1 VAGAYKRVLLKL
13 SGEAFCKQ
21 HQRGLDLEEVDFIAD
36 EIIEAA
42 KLNVQIAVVV
52 GGGNFVRGNEV
63 SISGVVTPATADY
76 MGMLATLLN
85 ALALQDT
92 LESKGMPTR
101 VLSAIPVHSV
111 AEPFIRRRAIRHL
124 EKGRI
129 VILSAGT
136 GSPHFT
142 TDTAAALRATEISA
156 QILLKATKVEGVY
169 DQDPALNPDAHLYH
183 SLTYLEFLN
192 KRLGI
197 MDSTAIS
204 MCMEYHLPVV
214 IFNLRQKG
222 NIPKVIAGKRIGT
235 FIGSEKKVEDYRRS
249 S

>member
-1 VAGAYKRVLLKL
+1 
-13 SGEAFCKQ
+13 
-21 HQRGLDLEEVDFIAD
+21 
-36 EIIEAA
+36 
-42 KLNVQIAVVV
+42 
-52 GGGNFVRGNEV
+52 
-63 SISGVVTPATADY
+63 

-85 ALALQDT
+85 ALALQDI

-101 VLSAIPVHSV
+101 VLSAIPVHAV

-124 EKGRI
+124 EKGRV

-142 TDTAAALRATEISA
+142 TDTASALRATEIGA

-169 DQDPALNPDAHLYH
+169 DADPILNPDARLYH

-204 MCMEYHLPVV
+204 MCMEYQLPVV
-214 IFNLRQKG
+214 IFNLRKKG
-222 NIPKVIAGKRIGT
+222 NIPKVVAGERIGT